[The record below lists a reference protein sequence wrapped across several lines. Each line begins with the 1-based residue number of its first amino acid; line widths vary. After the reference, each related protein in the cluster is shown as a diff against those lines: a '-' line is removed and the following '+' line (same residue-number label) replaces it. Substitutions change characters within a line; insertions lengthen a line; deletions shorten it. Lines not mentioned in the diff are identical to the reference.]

1 MSIRRFKGRSRTW
14 QVLGSTTGVDDCAP
28 APPVKKLRL
37 GPMKLAQYQDN
48 RAIQR
53 KETWD
58 VMSTTNRQN
67 LLALQEMAAAP
78 EFDASNAPDLLTV
91 AGVLDGTHEA
101 QISHAGGDHGG
112 ETLEDIIELT
122 ERARTRC
129 KDTRT
134 RRDRTQKRND
144 AFAAQMPSM
153 LKAYSAFRARG
164 KPDEGD
170 EGQPELYQVTVIDLF
185 TEQSETLSLPLG
197 CGGFSAALLRL
208 GLVPS
213 APWTPTFV
221 FTMATLDFYRV
232 SHARCP
238 QFSIY
243 AFTKTLADLHGVP
256 VRSTMH
262 QHFSI
267 ALDLYL
273 DLRRR
278 TELQVL
284 THLGREDPAWRMKNC
299 CPACSYRLEGEDE
312 LIFSMLVTMDGNDSL
327 KRVLRRGPGDD
338 GPGETNERWDDR
350 DASDGYY
357 LPRAQ
362 VDEWARRRLANI
374 LPSDDNGAENPC
386 KERWKNMLNDV
397 TAKMWGIFDETGLFL
412 CLCRHGFALVMVDML
427 RSGELS
433 KYPLAVLK
441 HFGVDIGVGYNIG
454 CHFCTTLDTSEL
466 GPKAREARLRCLV
479 GSFHGH
485 AHNRLCQVCFLALY
499 VKGLGIEDLEGCER
513 RFSRSN
519 ALAGCSRR
527 ASRFHRQ
534 QEITGY
540 FKHMDDYDVYA
551 SLATFLC
558 SNYEQSLKILDDEPI
573 VRQMMRDEDV
583 VDGEEF
589 VQALADETV
598 YLQELWKSSKKA
610 EDTPETRY
618 VACLVAESAD
628 LAKVTA
634 CRAAVRQS
642 RSDDAAFTP
651 GKTKA
656 DMALRHALEKRER
669 SAMALADIEQELGIT
684 TRWTPTSPSYIAAE
698 EEARSLEYQRAL
710 DRLEL
715 LVVERLF
722 ELTKMNQSGT
732 GYKMRKHIAKSL
744 QARSKAVRSA
754 VAKYNAAAAAVTPPR
769 DHVDIEQ
776 VLEYA
781 FLADFDLLRH
791 SHHEVH
797 RQYWARPAYRAVM
810 NRWFRLERAREE
822 IKRLDVEIRRFVTWM
837 RDESVFLHKRER
849 ELRWTEGKTEQ
860 QVEDDHALAV
870 HLAEYRERR
879 GRFEQSH
886 MMRLHTLKRRWG
898 TRCTASLTPG
908 VPLQS
913 VSPDEDEEDQM
924 LVDAEREVGMAGG
937 EEPTRQA
944 DDDEDHSE
952 GEDDEAHDEQVS
964 DLLFKIAGLGIDA
977 EERGESITE

>member
-1 MSIRRFKGRSRTW
+1 
-14 QVLGSTTGVDDCAP
+14 
-28 APPVKKLRL
+28 
-37 GPMKLAQYQDN
+37 
-48 RAIQR
+48 
-53 KETWD
+53 
-58 VMSTTNRQN
+58 MSTTNRQN
-67 LLALQEMAAAP
+67 LLAIQELAAAP
-78 EFDASNAPDLLTV
+78 EFDAANLPEIHTV
-91 AGVLDGTHEA
+91 ANVLDGTHEA
-101 QISHAGGDHGG
+101 QISHAGGDH
-112 ETLEDIIELT
+112 ETLEDIIEMT
-122 ERARTRC
+122 ERSRTRC

-134 RRDRTQKRND
+134 RRDRTQRRNN

-153 LKAYSAFRARG
+153 LKAYSTFRARG
-164 KPDEGD
+164 KPDEED
-170 EGQPELYQVTVIDLF
+170 EEDAEFYTVMVMDLF
-185 TEQSETLSLPLG
+185 SAETLSLPKG
-197 CGGFSAALLRL
+197 SGGFSAALLRL

-213 APWTPTFV
+213 APWTPQFV

-256 VRSTMH
+256 IRSTMH

-273 DLRRR
+273 ELRRR

-284 THLGREDPAWRMKNC
+284 KSLGRDDPAWRMKNC
-299 CPACSYRLEGEDE
+299 CPACSYRLEGEDD

-357 LPRAQ
+357 LPREQ

-374 LPSDDNGAENPC
+374 LPSDDNGVDNPC

-397 TAKMWGIFDETGLFL
+397 TAKMWGIFDGTGIFL
-412 CLCRHGFALVMVDML
+412 CLCRHGFALVLVDML

-433 KYPLAVLK
+433 KYPLAVVEHLLK
-441 HFGVDIGVGYNIG
+441 HFGIDIGVGYDIG
-454 CHFCTTLDTSEL
+454 CHFCTTLDKSEL

-519 ALAGCSRR
+519 ALAVRCGP
-527 ASRFHRQ
+527 SRFHRQ
-534 QEITGY
+534 QEITAY
-540 FKHMDDYDVYA
+540 FKHMDDFDVYA

-558 SNYEQSLKILDDEPI
+558 SNYEQSLKILDDEPM

-583 VDGEEF
+583 VDREEF

-598 YLQELWKSSKKA
+598 YLKELWKSSKKA
-610 EDTPETRY
+610 EDTAETRY
-618 VACLVAESAD
+618 FSAH
-628 LAKVTA
+628 LLWVYLTPVCRAKVTA
-634 CRAAVRQS
+634 CRAAIRKSQS
-642 RSDDAAFTP
+642 DNAAFTP
-651 GKTKA
+651 GKSKA
-656 DMALRHALEKRER
+656 ELALRHALEKRER
-669 SAMALADIEQELGIT
+669 SAMALADIELELGIA

-769 DHVDIEQ
+769 DPVDIEQ

-791 SHHEVH
+791 SRHDVN
-797 RQYWARPAYRAVM
+797 RQYWARPAYHAVM
-810 NRWFRLERAREE
+810 NRWFRLERAWEE
-822 IKRLDVEIRRFVTWM
+822 IKRLDIEIRRFVTWM
-837 RDESVFLHKRER
+837 RDESVFLHKREK
-849 ELRWTEGKTEQ
+849 ELRRTEGKTEE
-860 QVEDDHALAV
+860 QVEDDYVLAV
-870 HLAEYRERR
+870 HVAEYRGRR

-886 MMRLHTLKRRWG
+886 MIRLHALKRKWG

-908 VPLQS
+908 VPLQP
-913 VSPDEDEEDQM
+913 VSPDEHEEDQM
-924 LVDAEREVGMAGG
+924 VVDTEREPGMAGG
-937 EEPTRQA
+937 EEPSHE
-944 DDDEDHSE
+944 EDGGEPDSD
-952 GEDDEAHDEQVS
+952 GEDGDEAHDEHVS

-977 EERGESITE
+977 DERGESIAE